1 MRHALRA
8 FLGALAIGVSVAGA
22 QMWFFDTPLTG
33 AEEVPPSDSR
43 ATGRAMGTY
52 NEATNV
58 LRIMVN
64 ATDFES
70 DILFGHIHVGARGT
84 NGPVV
89 FDLMNMSGNPRVW
102 MSDETFVLNDTQE
115 VQFLSGLF
123 YVNLHTQLH
132 PGGAVRGQ
140 IEPVPEPASVLAL
153 GTGLLFC
160 LRRRKR

>member
-64 ATDFES
+64 ATGFES
-70 DILFGHIHVGARGT
+70 DILFGHIHGWTARYQW
-84 NGPVV
+84 
-89 FDLMNMSGNPRVW
+89 PRGVRPY
-102 MSDETFVLNDTQE
+102 EHE
-115 VQFLSGLF
+115 R
-123 YVNLHTQLH
+123 QLT
-132 PGGAVRGQ
+132 
-140 IEPVPEPASVLAL
+140 SVDV
-153 GTGLLFC
+153 
-160 LRRRKR
+160 

>member
-1 MRHALRA
+1 
-8 FLGALAIGVSVAGA
+8 
-22 QMWFFDTPLTG
+22 
-33 AEEVPPSDSR
+33 
-43 ATGRAMGTY
+43 MGTY

-64 ATDFES
+64 ATGFES
-70 DILFGHIHVGARGT
+70 DILFGHIHVGPRGT

-89 FDLMNMSGNPRVW
+89 FDLMNMSGNSRVW

-115 VQFLSGLF
+115 MQFLSGLF

-132 PGGAVRGQ
+132 PGGAIRGQ
-140 IEPVPEPASVLAL
+140 IEPIPEPASVLAL

>member
-1 MRHALRA
+1 MRSALRA

-64 ATDFES
+64 ATGFES
-70 DILFGHIHVGARGT
+70 DIYS
-84 NGPVV
+84 
-89 FDLMNMSGNPRVW
+89 SGISMLDR
-102 MSDETFVLNDTQE
+102 
-115 VQFLSGLF
+115 
-123 YVNLHTQLH
+123 
-132 PGGAVRGQ
+132 AV
-140 IEPVPEPASVLAL
+140 PMAPWCSTL
-153 GTGLLFC
+153 
-160 LRRRKR
+160 

>member
-1 MRHALRA
+1 MRHALRV
-8 FLGALAIGVSVAGA
+8 FLGTLAIGVSVAGA
-22 QMWFFDTPLTG
+22 QMWYFDTPLMG

-52 NEATNV
+52 DQSTNV

-64 ATDFES
+64 ATGFES
-70 DILFGHIHVGARGT
+70 DILFGHIHRGARGT

-89 FDLMNMSGNPRVW
+89 FHLMNMSGDSRAW
-102 MSDETFVLNDTQE
+102 MSDETFVLSDEQE
-115 VQFLSGLF
+115 TQFLSGLF

-140 IEPVPEPASVLAL
+140 IEPVPEPASALAL
-153 GTGLLFC
+153 GAGLLLC
-160 LRRRKR
+160 LHRRRR